1 MKQILCLLIP
11 LFFVGASLRAQQEND
26 SHLLNLRTIGSSGPA
41 VRAVRDFIRQEGD
54 GKEEK
59 WYKTDEGF
67 LAEFEQGGRKGRYFY
82 NKKGVWCYSIL
93 GFGESGLPEDIR
105 RLVRSTYFE
114 FGIGWVEQVSGTQGV
129 AYVVH
134 IENAKAWKE
143 IVVRDGEMTEWK
155 AYNK

>member
-41 VRAVRDFIRQEGD
+41 VRAERDFIRKEGD

-67 LAEFEQGGRKGRYFY
+67 LAEFDSGRYFY
-82 NKKGVWCYSIL
+82 DRKGNWRYSIL
-93 GFGESGLPEDIR
+93 EYGEFGLPEDVR
-105 RLVRSTYFE
+105 RLVKSTYFD
-114 FGIGWVEQVSGTQGV
+114 FAISRVQQVNGTQGF
-129 AYVVH
+129 AYVVQLD
-134 IENAKAWKE
+134 NAKAWKE
-143 IVVRDGEMTEWK
+143 VIVRDGEMTEWK
-155 AYNK
+155 AFDK